1 MNKGWLKMSGMQLV
15 KDFDGYVILVDWG
28 NIANCSYEESVAE
41 IVPSVA
47 QRVVDLI
54 GSFNFD
60 PERIEIIG
68 HSFGGQ
74 IAGLVGASLDGR
86 LERITGEYYLW
97 FYRGYLHGK
106 SQILDLGNQL
116 NFFFFKL
123 SHLLDL
129 VMTNQKLV

>member
-1 MNKGWLKMSGMQLV
+1 M

-41 IVPSVA
+41 INPSVA
-47 QRVVDLI
+47 QHVADII

-60 PERIEIIG
+60 PERIEVIG

-74 IAGLVGASLDGR
+74 IAGLVGATLNGR
-86 LERITGEYYLW
+86 LERITGEHYSR
-97 FYRGYLHGK
+97 FYHECLHGK
-106 SQILDLGNQL
+106 SQLLNLGNQL